1 MKKNITLLL
10 IFITMSLLQAAD
22 EGSIKWTFST
32 GGEIYSLPAIGGD
45 GTIYLASYDK
55 YLYALNSDGSLKW
68 KYHALTDNN
77 WECFLRNAPALGS
90 DGTVYFVDNSY
101 GYLFAVGN
109 DGTEKWKADFT
120 DGRIAAPPAIGPNG
134 EIIIVTTMREVFSVN
149 PADGSINWKYT
160 FSGGEDEAGA
170 VIDASGAVFVRG
182 GRLKKISPS
191 GNEEWEFENGSNIYS
206 SAIIAG
212 DGTLYITGSSDK
224 TLYALDGNGNELW
237 NFTAGDKIYGSPVLG
252 PDGTIYFYS
261 YDGFIHA
268 VNPDGTEKW
277 TFDEQF
283 QSLFGDI
290 KATPIVGA
298 DSVVYFSGVTSD
310 FSTRL
315 FAINPDGSARWS
327 VTLSDVVRFQAT
339 ISRDSLLLVPQGNK
353 LLAIKVGSAGL
364 ADSPFPKFRGD
375 YANTGYV
382 NVSVT
387 AIGPRKENIPGK
399 FSVSEVYPNPFNPQA
414 RIRLNLKRS
423 ARVRVDVYNATG
435 RRLLRLTDGQ
445 KNTGRQELIW
455 DASSYGSGVYF
466 IDVMIDGVHMT
477 RKALLVK

>member
-77 WECFLRNAPALGS
+77 WECFLRNTPALGS

-149 PADGSINWKYT
+149 PADGRVNWKYT

-327 VTLSDVVRFQAT
+327 ATLSDVVRFQAT
-339 ISRDSLLLVPQGNK
+339 ISRDSLLLVPMGSD

-375 YANTGYV
+375 YANTGYA

-387 AIGPRKENIPGK
+387 SIGEGRETVPSE
-399 FSVSEVYPNPFNPQA
+399 FTVSEAYPNPFNPA
-414 RIRLNLKRS
+414 VHIRLSMQERLP
-423 ARVRVDVYNATG
+423 VRVDVY
-435 RRLLRLTDGQ
+435 
-445 KNTGRQELIW
+445 
-455 DASSYGSGVYF
+455 DASGRMVTHLFNGALVPGIHDIGWDGTGYGSGLYF
-466 IDVMIDGVHMT
+466 IRVVAGGKVAT
-477 RKALLVK
+477 RKALLIK